1 MKKIMLLFL
10 IIFSFSF
17 SKYNDISNIRSLVMS
32 VKEDINSKGKK
43 NTSKIY
49 LIKYNLPN
57 ELKKETL
64 EPKTH
69 KGEIFIYKNNK
80 KITYL
85 PILNEKIEEEASI
98 DENQVSNFITF
109 FQKKYKS
116 DETFKKKYNISE
128 KLIIKKENLNLEI
141 LEFKI
146 FSNYKLPVIINIY
159 ENDMLIGT
167 LTFSNIEINRAI
179 PKSEFDI

>member
-10 IIFSFSF
+10 IIFNFSF
-17 SKYNDISNIRSLVMS
+17 SKYNDISNIKSLIMS
-32 VKEDINSKGKK
+32 VKEEVYTQGKK
-43 NTSKIY
+43 STSKIY
-49 LIKYNLPN
+49 LIKYNLPD

-69 KGEIFIYKNNK
+69 KGEIFIYKNSK
-80 KITYL
+80 KIIYL

-98 DENQVSNFITF
+98 DENQVSSFINF
-109 FQKKYKS
+109 FQKKYKN
-116 DETFKKKYNISE
+116 DEIFQKKYNSSE
-128 KLIIKKENLNLEI
+128 TLVIKKEYLNLEI

-146 FSNYKLPVIINIY
+146 FSNYKLPVKIKIY

-167 LTFSNIEINRAI
+167 LTFSNVEINKTI